1 MGMSDILPSAII
13 IKDNMRKDIML
24 YVFAAQVS
32 VSTLG
37 IALISILAGMAKD
50 TAYGISISQYLMED
64 RPFIFK
70 HKVNIILQLIIIIFS
85 YIFLAL
91 DGYNFLICT
100 FFVSIIII
108 AMMVWDVFS
117 IFYGSE
123 HIKEEIYEY
132 FIEIFSVSK
141 YKKNDKRI
149 TLIRGLKK
157 DTLISIDIGNSV
169 VLKENLDMFNSIL
182 SRLPLN
188 SNDKNINKILNQFEY
203 DLSDIFNKILKEGDI
218 NKILIALENMEC
230 IYKKC
235 NEINKNTRNKN
246 IKIHLSILDI
256 VSKYFFVGVT
266 KIISLESSD
275 YLILFR
281 LEEYLYDNLEFKEV
295 KDNIVLTNNTYLNVY
310 SEKIYYEILN
320 KGSEYGNS
328 KKLFEIKKKLYTTI
342 KSVISHNSFDEFK
355 EEKIK
360 QLYIQLYKYT
370 KVLIDNGENQVLKE
384 TLFKTIDKLEYKYSK
399 KDIEYVFI
407 ILIYLHYITN
417 VDLLVCERLKNDAK
431 ELIKSNIK
439 KIKYFLSSQYSFN
452 IDKKFVCKAKCILGE
467 WEIMSTDEKKY
478 FIMDNGIEE
487 FIIFYIL
494 KKNWDID
501 KLTNQLRILVDGEDI
516 YIYMD
521 IYKNRDVIKKYILF
535 INTFFDE
542 NITEEQAED
551 KIDILKSSIINLC
564 KEYEIGRYKEIKT
577 EENFKEIKKQ
587 IRDLCLRDIKDK
599 LQNFNNA
606 ESSRKIIN
614 TKRPLLDLEIS
625 MDFLNSIGFN
635 NSIISLYN
643 TNLIEMIIE
652 VVKEKLL
659 KIIISIDDQEMINKF
674 FDLKQTIDLDTI
686 IGDISLFHRPEQVR
700 KFEFRE
706 FEKDKFKIKD
716 QYCNDCMIAIDS
728 KKFYFKVN
736 DISVK
741 IENVNI
747 NQINIEPN
755 QKGEYAYNVR
765 DDTDLLFDEDELKE
779 YILNCKRRILIEAD
793 IDYGFT
799 EDIVG
804 IGIFI

>member
-188 SNDKNINKILNQFEY
+188 INDKNINKILNQFED

-521 IYKNRDVIKKYILF
+521 IYKNRDIIKKYILF

-674 FDLKQTIDLDTI
+674 FDLKQTIDVDTI

-700 KFEFRE
+700 EFEFRE